1 MKKRKFDS
9 NQINHKQRFHQA
21 TTLPKINSAEFKKWR
36 KERQVYPPKGGYLRF
51 LQQWSTP
58 IDLALPGDRVW
69 WIGHSTCLIRIND
82 KLILTDPIFS
92 NRASPVQFVGPKRHT
107 PPAITIAQLPQID
120 MIVISHNH
128 YDHLDFNSIRRLISR
143 FPNVVILVPQ
153 GLRHKLLQWRAKQVI
168 ELDWWGRANIDN
180 MTFTS
185 VPAIHW
191 SRRGIFDTNKSLWCG
206 WIIQANQKTV
216 YFMGDSG
223 YSPILQEIKQH
234 FPSIDL
240 GLIPI
245 GAYAPRWFM
254 HQQHIDPKQAIQ
266 LFDEL
271 NCKKAI
277 GIHWGAF
284 ELADEPLDEPPEL
297 LTSLRNQR
305 PFYALKMGESI
316 LIDD

>member
-1 MKKRKFDS
+1 
-9 NQINHKQRFHQA
+9 
-21 TTLPKINSAEFKKWR
+21 
-36 KERQVYPPKGGYLRF
+36 
-51 LQQWSTP
+51 
-58 IDLALPGDRVW
+58 
-69 WIGHSTCLIRIND
+69 
-82 KLILTDPIFS
+82 
-92 NRASPVQFVGPKRHT
+92 
-107 PPAITIAQLPQID
+107 
-120 MIVISHNH
+120 
-128 YDHLDFNSIRRLISR
+128 
-143 FPNVVILVPQ
+143 
-153 GLRHKLLQWRAKQVI
+153 
-168 ELDWWGRANIDN
+168 
-180 MTFTS
+180 
-185 VPAIHW
+185 
-191 SRRGIFDTNKSLWCG
+191 
-206 WIIQANQKTV
+206 
-216 YFMGDSG
+216 MGDSG
-223 YSPILQEIKQH
+223 YSSTLQKIKQH